1 MRKTPTQARS
11 RATVERILEAG
22 RQVLVEDGY
31 ETFSTNRVAVAAGIS
46 PGSLYQYFSDKASIL
61 DIVISRYWDD
71 VSERTASALALQ
83 TSIVGTPA
91 IRSVADALLAG
102 LEQDPA
108 LLRVLTEELPASR
121 NRDRHA
127 ALVNRVRELTA
138 AYLRAG
144 SVGMTRP
151 DPQITAWVLV
161 VAMEN
166 IALRWVLDRP
176 PYPREAVLE
185 EMVALT
191 AGYLSNTARS
201 GETLPDTERS

>member
-1 MRKTPTQARS
+1 
-11 RATVERILEAG
+11 
-22 RQVLVEDGY
+22 
-31 ETFSTNRVAVAAGIS
+31 
-46 PGSLYQYFSDKASIL
+46 
-61 DIVISRYWDD
+61 
-71 VSERTASALALQ
+71 
-83 TSIVGTPA
+83 
-91 IRSVADALLAG
+91 
-102 LEQDPA
+102 
-108 LLRVLTEELPASR
+108 LTEELPASR

-127 ALVNRVRELTA
+127 ALVNRVRDLTA

-176 PYPREAVLE
+176 PYPREAVVE

-191 AGYLSNTARS
+191 AGYLARA
-201 GETLPDTERS
+201 

>member
-1 MRKTPTQARS
+1 MRKTPIQARS

-22 RQVLVEDGY
+22 RQVLIDDGY

-46 PGSLYQYFSDKASIL
+46 PGSLYQYFSDKSSIL

-127 ALVNRVRELTA
+127 ALVNRVRDLTA
-138 AYLRAG
+138 AYLHAG
-144 SVGMTRP
+144 AVARTRP
-151 DPQITAWVLV
+151 DPQLTAWVLV

-191 AGYLSNTARS
+191 AGYLAQA
-201 GETLPDTERS
+201 

>member
-22 RQVLVEDGY
+22 RQVLIDDGY

-83 TSIVGTPA
+83 ATATGTPA

-127 ALVNRVRELTA
+127 ALVNRVRDLTA

-144 SVGMTRP
+144 PVAMTRP

-166 IALRWVLDRP
+166 VALRWVLDRP
-176 PYPREAVLE
+176 PYPREAVLD

-191 AGYLSNTARS
+191 AGYLARA
-201 GETLPDTERS
+201 

>member
-22 RQVLVEDGY
+22 RQVLIDDGY

-61 DIVISRYWDD
+61 DIVISRYWED
-71 VSERTASALALQ
+71 VSERTAAALALQ
-83 TSIVGTPA
+83 ASSSTGTPA

-127 ALVNRVRELTA
+127 ALVNRVRDLTA

-144 SVGMTRP
+144 SDAMTRP

-166 IALRWVLDRP
+166 VALRWVLDRP

-191 AGYLSNTARS
+191 AGYLGHATS
-201 GETLPDTERS
+201 

>member
-11 RATVERILEAG
+11 KATVERILAAG
-22 RQVLVEDGY
+22 RQVLVDDGY
-31 ETFSTNRVAVAAGIS
+31 EAFSTNRVAAAAGIS

-61 DIVISRYWDD
+61 DIVISRYWED
-71 VSERTASALALQ
+71 VSERTASALAPQ
-83 TSIVGTPA
+83 ANTTGTPA

-102 LEQDPA
+102 LEQDPT
-108 LLRVLTEELPASR
+108 LLRVLIEELPASR

-127 ALVNRVRELTA
+127 ALVTRVRDLTA
-138 AYLRAG
+138 AYLHAG
-144 SVGMTRP
+144 AVARTRP
-151 DPQITAWVLV
+151 DPQLTAWVLV

-191 AGYLSNTARS
+191 AGYLSQTDLSDVR
-201 GETLPDTERS
+201 

>member
-22 RQVLVEDGY
+22 RQVLIDDGY

-71 VSERTASALALQ
+71 VSERTASALALKA
-83 TSIVGTPA
+83 SSADTPA
-91 IRSVADALLAG
+91 IRSVADALLGG

-127 ALVNRVRELTA
+127 ALVNRVRDLTA
-138 AYLRAG
+138 AYLHAG
-144 SVGMTRP
+144 AVARTRP
-151 DPQITAWVLV
+151 DPQLTAWVLV

-191 AGYLSNTARS
+191 AGYLGHT
-201 GETLPDTERS
+201 P

>member
-1 MRKTPTQARS
+1 MRKTPRQARS
-11 RATVERILEAG
+11 KATVERILTAG
-22 RQVLVEDGY
+22 RQVLVDDGY
-31 ETFSTNRVAVAAGIS
+31 ESFSTNRVAAAAGIS

-61 DIVISRYWDD
+61 DIVISRYWED
-71 VSERTASALALQ
+71 VSERTASALALHAS
-83 TSIVGTPA
+83 TTGTPA

-102 LEQDPA
+102 LEQDPT

-127 ALVNRVRELTA
+127 ALVTRVRDLTA
-138 AYLRAG
+138 AYLHAG
-144 SVGMTRP
+144 AVARNRP
-151 DPQITAWVLV
+151 DAHLTAWVLV

-191 AGYLSNTARS
+191 VGYLSQTDLS
-201 GETLPDTERS
+201 GVR

>member
-22 RQVLVEDGY
+22 RQVLIDDGY

-71 VSERTASALALQ
+71 VSERTASALALKA
-83 TSIVGTPA
+83 SSAGTPA
-91 IRSVADALLAG
+91 IRSVADALLGG

-127 ALVNRVRELTA
+127 ALVNRVRDLTA
-138 AYLRAG
+138 AYLHAG
-144 SVGMTRP
+144 AVVRTRP
-151 DPQITAWVLV
+151 DPQLTAWVLV

-191 AGYLSNTARS
+191 AGYLGHT
-201 GETLPDTERS
+201 P

>member
-11 RATVERILEAG
+11 KATVERILAAG
-22 RQVLVEDGY
+22 RQVLVDDGY
-31 ETFSTNRVAVAAGIS
+31 EAFSTNRVAAAAGIS

-61 DIVISRYWDD
+61 DIVIGRYWED

-83 TSIVGTPA
+83 ADTTGTPA

-102 LEQDPA
+102 LEQDPT
-108 LLRVLTEELPASR
+108 LLRVLIEELPASR

-127 ALVNRVRELTA
+127 ALVTRVRDLTA
-138 AYLRAG
+138 AYLHAG
-144 SVGMTRP
+144 AVTRTRP
-151 DPQITAWVLV
+151 DAQLTAWVLV

-191 AGYLSNTARS
+191 AGYLSQSDLSDVR
-201 GETLPDTERS
+201 

>member
-22 RQVLVEDGY
+22 RQVLIDDGY

-46 PGSLYQYFSDKASIL
+46 PGSLYQYFSDKSAIL
-61 DIVISRYWDD
+61 DIVISRYWED

-83 TSIVGTPA
+83 VNTAGTPA

-102 LEQDPA
+102 LEQDPT

-127 ALVNRVRELTA
+127 ALVTRVRDLTA
-138 AYLRAG
+138 AYLHAG
-144 SVGMTRP
+144 AVAKTRP
-151 DPQITAWVLV
+151 DPQLTAWVLV

-191 AGYLSNTARS
+191 AGYLGHTAS
-201 GETLPDTERS
+201 

>member
-22 RQVLVEDGY
+22 RQVLIDDGY
-31 ETFSTNRVAVAAGIS
+31 EMFSTNRVAVAAGIS
-46 PGSLYQYFSDKASIL
+46 PGSLYQYFSDKSAIL
-61 DIVISRYWDD
+61 DIVISRYWED

-83 TSIVGTPA
+83 VNTAGTPA

-102 LEQDPA
+102 LEQDPT

-127 ALVNRVRELTA
+127 ALVTRVRDLTA
-138 AYLRAG
+138 AYLHAG
-144 SVGMTRP
+144 AVAKTRP
-151 DPQITAWVLV
+151 DPQLTAWVLV

-191 AGYLSNTARS
+191 AGYLGHTAS
-201 GETLPDTERS
+201 